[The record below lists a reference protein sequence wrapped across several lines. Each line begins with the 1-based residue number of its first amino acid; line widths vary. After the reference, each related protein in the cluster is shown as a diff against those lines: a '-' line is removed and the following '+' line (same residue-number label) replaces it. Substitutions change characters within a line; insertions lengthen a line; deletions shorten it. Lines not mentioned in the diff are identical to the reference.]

1 MCWEDFYSHF
11 DRIYLCKMPPG
22 TEGGEMLE
30 ASAAGEWSL
39 NAGSAGG
46 CSNHA
51 SFSENPQFRLIV
63 PAQTNLHVRLFQWS
77 TAVESPSRWRV
88 GTAAPNHIGMY
99 IVKMS
104 CEAQTQV
111 ALTRLPP
118 VTDSDE
124 GGRRRGRDEGES
136 ACRVVAKTRVFTNV
150 WQNAIKLR
158 PGIEL
163 ERSKGRA
170 AGKGTGEEA
179 DFYVIVP
186 CTYEPFCEGRFSLQ
200 VISTQPEVPC
210 VLQPIT
216 QRPSKAEIA
225 GRWTVDCAGGCCNH
239 PTWMRNPI
247 FLLDLPHTSRH
258 QYPQPTLTLSVG
270 EAGTSVGL
278 GMYVFPY
285 LGSGLENNLSRA
297 QIVAETSPFMKGLTC
312 LCWRGGR
319 ELSLCVSV

>member
-1 MCWEDFYSHF
+1 MDVGTPQDAHEFLLLLLAAMDQTAGDADAAGAQRQPQGQDVAGRH
-11 DRIYLCKMPPG
+11 PAPG
-22 TEGGEMLE
+22 TGGGARG
-30 ASAAGEWSL
+30 ASS
-39 NAGSAGG
+39 
-46 CSNHA
+46 
-51 SFSENPQFRLIV
+51 R
-63 PAQTNLHVRLFQWS
+63 
-77 TAVESPSRWRV
+77 TATGRSCNSRVTVEDSR
-88 GTAAPNHIGMY
+88 
-99 IVKMS
+99 S
-104 CEAQTQV
+104 
-111 ALTRLPP
+111 
-118 VTDSDE
+118 DSDDSRGRLGVRGGGLGLE

-163 ERSKGRA
+163 DRSNGRA

-186 CTYEPFCEGRFSLQ
+186 CTYEPLCEGRFSLQ

-270 EAGTSVGL
+270 EAETSVGL
-278 GMYVFPY
+278 GGYVFP
-285 LGSGLENNLSRA
+285 
-297 QIVAETSPFMKGLTC
+297 
-312 LCWRGGR
+312 
-319 ELSLCVSV
+319 